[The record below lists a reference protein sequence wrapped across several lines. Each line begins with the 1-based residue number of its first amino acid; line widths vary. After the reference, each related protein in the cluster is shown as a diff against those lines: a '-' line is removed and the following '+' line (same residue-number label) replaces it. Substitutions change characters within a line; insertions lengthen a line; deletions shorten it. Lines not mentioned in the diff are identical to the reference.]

1 MGYTGV
7 YGTFRTYK
15 EAFDVVVRTELNSL
29 KFLSVRIVGSVAY
42 CACESI
48 AIRRRFLVVIL
59 MTKSKHDFM
68 YKAIDETVFPC
79 YYDFT
84 QKQLDLVSSSVPTN
98 IHAENFR
105 KKVQNEINKKKA
117 EKAALRKAKVIY
129 VMGRKANVIEE
140 KEYNGEKYSIVKWT
154 RVTDGFIVINKYGD
168 PATSHRYHSA
178 ERAWEA
184 FLEGL
189 RR

>member
-1 MGYTGV
+1 MGYSGV

-15 EAFDVVVRTELNSL
+15 EAFDVVVRTELNSI

-42 CACESI
+42 CACESKEGVK
-48 AIRRRFLVVIL
+48 FLLVIL
-59 MTKSKHDFM
+59 MSKSKHDFM
-68 YKAIDETVFPC
+68 YKAMDETSGPC
-79 YYDFT
+79 YYNFT
-84 QKQLDLVSSSVPTN
+84 QKQLDLVKSYKPLN
-98 IHAENFR
+98 KYAADFR
-105 KKVQNEINKKKA
+105 EKVQAEINKKKA

-140 KEYNGEKYSIVKWT
+140 KEYNGEKYLIVKWT